1 MINPLDGLDFGLGAW
16 QWGDRFYW
24 GYGQGY
30 SEADLRAAFEASLAA
45 GITLVDTAE
54 VYGQGQSERFLGRFA
69 REAGQPVVIATK
81 FMPFPWRLSK
91 GALKNALRASLDRL
105 GLPSVDLY
113 QMHWPFP
120 PVPVET
126 WMEAMADE
134 VQSGRIRAVGVSNY
148 NLDQT
153 RRAYTALKQRGLP
166 LASNQV
172 PYSLLD
178 RTIEKNGL
186 LALCQ
191 ELGVRVI
198 AYSPLA
204 QGLLT
209 GKYSPAHPPPGL
221 RGARYGRQ
229 VAKIEPLINLL
240 RQLGEQH
247 DGKSP
252 TQVALNWTMCK
263 GTLPIPGAKN
273 MAQARQN
280 AGALGWRLT
289 AEDVAR
295 LDAAS
300 DRIA

>member
-1 MINPLDGLDFGLGAW
+1 MTNPLDGLDFGLGTW

-24 GYGQGY
+24 SYGQGY
-30 SEADLRAAFEASLAA
+30 AEADLRAAFETSRAA
-45 GITLVDTAE
+45 GVMLFDTAE
-54 VYGQGQSERFLGRFA
+54 VYGLGHSERFLGRFA
-69 REAGQPVVIATK
+69 REAGQPIVIATK
-81 FMPFPWRLSK
+81 FMPLPWRLSR
-91 GALKNALRASLDRL
+91 GALKNSLRASLDRL

-120 PVPVET
+120 PVPIET
-126 WMEAMADE
+126 WMDALADE
-134 VQSGRIRAVGVSNY
+134 VHDGRIRAVGVSNY

-186 LALCQ
+186 LALCR

>member
-186 LALCQ
+186 LALCR

-209 GKYSPAHPPPGL
+209 DKYSPAHPPPGL